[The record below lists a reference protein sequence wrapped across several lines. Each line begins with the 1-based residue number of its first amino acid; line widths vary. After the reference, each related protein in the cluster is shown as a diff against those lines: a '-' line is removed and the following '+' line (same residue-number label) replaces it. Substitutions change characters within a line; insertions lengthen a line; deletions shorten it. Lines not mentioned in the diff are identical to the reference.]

1 MTPARKAMNEL
12 NAAARQSATQTAG
25 PAAARP
31 EADELRRPV
40 PGGYDR
46 RALAVGR
53 AVQQAT
59 GAAPVILFGSRARGD
74 HREDSDIDL
83 LLVHPGWQDMEL
95 RDIGRKAADAGIESC
110 YGSQRWGE
118 LQSDEPVLAD
128 LVWFAPEEFEHCRR
142 SINSVVALAAEQGLM
157 MNGQPASDAYPNG
170 DYSEEGTTT
179 EQRCRHTRLHL
190 RMMRAAIDL
199 RIDIIG
205 VGQQAHQAMEHAI
218 KALISANGRRYE
230 HHHNLIILE
239 SQMRRTDRG
248 FTLAL
253 QAPLAVLNDYGG
265 RLKYN
270 EPYAPLGDLE
280 TLYGIILNDVRQIF
294 ARVAHLTGQD
304 PWAEPAE
311 DAAAG

>member
-1 MTPARKAMNEL
+1 MNEL
-12 NAAARQSATQTAG
+12 NAAARQSAPQIAV
-25 PAAARP
+25 PAAIREP
-31 EADELRRPV
+31 DELRRPV

-74 HREDSDIDL
+74 YRPDSDIDL
-83 LLVHPGWQDMEL
+83 LLVHPGWKDMEL
-95 RDIGRKAADAGIESC
+95 RDLGRKAADAGIESC

-118 LQSDEPVLAD
+118 LNRDEPVLAD
-128 LVWFAPEEFEHCRR
+128 LLWFTPEEFDHRRR

-157 MNGQPASDAYPNG
+157 MNGQPASEEYPNG
-170 DYSEEGTTT
+170 DYSEEWTTT

-190 RMMRAAIDL
+190 RLMRAAIDL

-205 VGQQAHQAMEHAI
+205 VGQHAHQAMEHAI

-239 SQMRRTDRG
+239 SQMRRIDRG
-248 FTLAL
+248 FTPVL
-253 QAPLAVLNDYGG
+253 QSPLTTLNDYGG

-270 EPYAPLGDLE
+270 EPYADLGDLE
-280 TLYGIILNDVRQIF
+280 TLYGLILNDVRQIF
-294 ARVAHLTGQD
+294 NRVAHLTGQD

-311 DAAAG
+311 DAAE

>member
-1 MTPARKAMNEL
+1 MNEL
-12 NAAARQSATQTAG
+12 NAPARQSATPT
-25 PAAARP
+25 AAASR
-31 EADELRRPV
+31 ESDEVCRPV

-74 HREDSDIDL
+74 YREDSDIDL

-95 RDIGRKAADAGIESC
+95 RDLGRKAADAGIESC
-110 YGSQRWGE
+110 YGSQRWDDRAE
-118 LQSDEPVLAD
+118 DEPVLAD

-157 MNGQPASDAYPNG
+157 MNGQPASEEYPNG
-170 DYSEEGTTT
+170 DYSEEWTTT

-190 RMMRAAIDL
+190 RLMRAAIDL
-199 RIDIIG
+199 RLDI
-205 VGQQAHQAMEHAI
+205 VGAGQHAHQAMEHAI
-218 KALISANGRRYE
+218 KSLISANGRRYE

-239 SQMRRTDRG
+239 SQMRRIDRG
-248 FTLAL
+248 FTPVL
-253 QAPLAVLNDYGG
+253 QSPLTTLNDYGG

-270 EPYAPLGDLE
+270 DPYAPLGDLE

-294 ARVAHLTGQD
+294 NRVAHLTGQD
-304 PWAEPAE
+304 PWAEPA

>member
-1 MTPARKAMNEL
+1 MKMDEL
-12 NAAARQSATQTAG
+12 NAAARQSATQTAA
-25 PAAARP
+25 PAAGP
-31 EADELRRPV
+31 ESDELRRPV

-74 HREDSDIDL
+74 YREDSDIDL
-83 LLVHPGWQDMEL
+83 LLVHPGWKDMEL
-95 RDIGRKAADAGIESC
+95 RDIGRKAADTGIESC

-128 LVWFAPEEFEHCRR
+128 LVWFAPEEFEHCRL

-157 MNGQPASDAYPNG
+157 MNGQPASEEYPNG
-170 DYSEEGTTT
+170 DYSEEWTTT

-190 RMMRAAIDL
+190 RTLRLVIDGNTGL
-199 RIDIIG
+199 IM
-205 VGQQAHQAMEHAI
+205 VGQQAHQAVEHAI
-218 KALISANGRRYE
+218 KALISANGIRYP
-230 HHHNLIILE
+230 HHHNLVDLE
-239 SQMRRTDRG
+239 IRMRQVDRS
-248 FTLAL
+248 FTIPL
-253 QAPLAVLNDYGG
+253 QSPLKALNDYSG

-270 EPYAPLGDLE
+270 EPYADLGDWE

-304 PWAEPAE
+304 PWAEPA
-311 DAAAG
+311 DAAAQ